1 LLAAK
6 EDYMSAIVELRLG
19 DLFDGPADLIVLP
32 CSTSGSITR
41 FVADRLLQY
50 AIPTPKRGMV
60 LGQTDIVPFTG
71 AENIAQFVAFAA
83 SVNGNYSTADAI
95 ESIGTSIGEFTRDNE
110 SVRNIS
116 APLLGAGAGG
126 LQSQLVVDALT
137 RGFRKSASD
146 SARLIIHVLHQ
157 SVFDRLQSDDSPSK
171 VTTTRPE
178 TPQRVFISYSGTS
191 DRHNE
196 WVAELSTFLRTNGID
211 ARLDQW
217 HLRKGMDLPQWM
229 ANELDLAERVVIISD
244 SRYRDRADKRSG
256 GVGWETML
264 IQGDMAQ
271 QPPDSRK
278 YLVVVREDQF
288 KDGVPSYLKTKFSI
302 HWSRNDNE
310 DKLRDDLLKELYDV
324 ELAPPLGARPSF
336 YVSG

>member
-1 LLAAK
+1 
-6 EDYMSAIVELRLG
+6 MSAVVELRLG
-19 DLFDGPADLIVLP
+19 DLFDGPSDLIVLP
-32 CSTSGSITR
+32 CSTSGTITR

-50 AIPTPKRGMV
+50 SIPTPKRGMAH
-60 LGQTDIVPFTG
+60 GETDIVPFTG

-83 SVNGNYSTADAI
+83 SVDYNYSDAEAI
-95 ESIGTSIGEFTRDNE
+95 ESIGRSIGEFTREQE
-110 SVRNIS
+110 SVREIS

-126 LQSQLVVDALT
+126 LQSELVVDALT
-137 RGFRKSASD
+137 RGFRESANE

-157 SVFDRLQSDDSPSK
+157 SVFDRLQGDDSPAK
-171 VTTTRPE
+171 VTKTKPE
-178 TPQRVFISYSGTS
+178 SPQRVFISYSGTS

-196 WVAELSTFLRTNGID
+196 WVAELGTFLRTNGVD

-217 HLRKGMDLPQWM
+217 HLRRGMDLPQWM
-229 ANELDLAERVVIISD
+229 ANELELAERVIIISD

-278 YLVVVREDQF
+278 YLIVVREDHF
-288 KDGVPSYLKTKFSI
+288 KDGVPQYLKTKFSI
-302 HWSRNDNE
+302 HWNSSRDE

-324 ELAPPLGARPSF
+324 ELAPPIGTPPSL
-336 YVSG
+336 YVAG

>member
-1 LLAAK
+1 
-6 EDYMSAIVELRLG
+6 MSAVVELRLG

-32 CSTSGSITR
+32 CSTGGTITR
-41 FVADRLLQY
+41 FVAERLLQY
-50 AIPTPKRGMV
+50 SIPTPKRGMAH
-60 LGQTDIVPFTG
+60 GETHIVPFTG

-83 SVNGNYSTADAI
+83 SVDGINSSADAI
-95 ESIGTSIGEFTRDNE
+95 EAIGTSVGEFTRANE
-110 SVRNIS
+110 SIRNIS

-126 LQSQLVVDALT
+126 LQSELVVDALT

-146 SARLIIHVLHQ
+146 SARLVIHVLHQ
-157 SVFDRLQSDDSPSK
+157 SVFDRLQGVESPSK
-171 VTTTRPE
+171 VTSTPPE
-178 TPQRVFISYSGTS
+178 SPQRVFISYSGTS

-196 WVAELSTFLRTNGID
+196 WVAALGTFLRANGID

-229 ANELDLAERVVIISD
+229 TNELELAERVVIVSD

-278 YLVVVREDQF
+278 YLIVVREEQF
-288 KDGVPSYLKTKFSI
+288 KDGIPNYLKTKFSI
-302 HWSRNDNE
+302 HWSSTGDE
-310 DKLRDDLLKELYDV
+310 GKLRDDLLKELYDV
-324 ELAPPLGARPSF
+324 ELAPPIGAPPSL
-336 YVSG
+336 YVAG